1 MSMIQIRGL
10 SFSYG
15 AQTVFE
21 DVDLTLDTDWKLGFT
36 GRNGRGKTT
45 FLKILA
51 GRLAAAGKISANVGF
66 EYFPYPAPYGTA
78 EELFGTLA
86 PDAQLWQI
94 KRELFALGLDEN
106 ALYAPFASLSEGEKT
121 KTMIAAMFLKENAFL
136 LVDEPTNHLDE
147 RGRETLAA
155 YLRKKSGFI
164 VVSHDRAFLDG
175 FCDHILSLNRTG
187 IEVRKGDFS
196 AYLADKTARE
206 DNERAENKRLRSE
219 ISALEQSAR
228 RTKEWGERVEK
239 SKTEKVAGL
248 KPDKGHVGAMA
259 AKMMKRA
266 KSTERQKERAAAEKR
281 SLLKDAEFVGNL
293 KLSPLPY
300 RAETVCALSH
310 VRVRYGEREVLSDFS
325 LAVRRG
331 EAVRL
336 SGANGCG
343 KSTVLRLLTGE
354 IRCDA
359 GEISRSKDLV
369 ISYLP
374 QTLPDSPLTPAR
386 YAESLCADPA
396 LFLAILNK
404 FDFKS
409 ELFGFPVASFSDG
422 QKKKVALAASLSKS
436 AHLYVWDEPLNFL
449 DVISRMQIQ
458 ELLLA
463 YRPTL
468 LFVEHDA
475 AFCKAVATRTVEM

>member
-51 GRLAAAGKISANVGF
+51 GRLAAAGKISASVGF

-121 KTMIAAMFLKENAFL
+121 KAMIAAMFLKENAFL

-196 AYLADKTARE
+196 AYLADKTAKE

-239 SKTEKVAGL
+239 SKNEKTAGL

-259 AKMMKRA
+259 AK
-266 KSTERQKERAAAEKR
+266 
-281 SLLKDAEFVGNL
+281 
-293 KLSPLPY
+293 
-300 RAETVCALSH
+300 
-310 VRVRYGEREVLSDFS
+310 
-325 LAVRRG
+325 
-331 EAVRL
+331 
-336 SGANGCG
+336 
-343 KSTVLRLLTGE
+343 
-354 IRCDA
+354 
-359 GEISRSKDLV
+359 
-369 ISYLP
+369 
-374 QTLPDSPLTPAR
+374 
-386 YAESLCADPA
+386 
-396 LFLAILNK
+396 
-404 FDFKS
+404 
-409 ELFGFPVASFSDG
+409 
-422 QKKKVALAASLSKS
+422 
-436 AHLYVWDEPLNFL
+436 
-449 DVISRMQIQ
+449 
-458 ELLLA
+458 
-463 YRPTL
+463 
-468 LFVEHDA
+468 
-475 AFCKAVATRTVEM
+475 

>member
-51 GRLAAAGKISANVGF
+51 GRLAAAGKISASVGF

-121 KTMIAAMFLKENAFL
+121 KAMIAAMFLKENAFL

-239 SKTEKVAGL
+239 SKNEKVAGL

-310 VRVRYGEREVLSDFS
+310 VRMRFGEREVLSDFS
-325 LAVRRG
+325 LSV
-331 EAVRL
+331 
-336 SGANGCG
+336 
-343 KSTVLRLLTGE
+343 
-354 IRCDA
+354 
-359 GEISRSKDLV
+359 
-369 ISYLP
+369 
-374 QTLPDSPLTPAR
+374 
-386 YAESLCADPA
+386 
-396 LFLAILNK
+396 
-404 FDFKS
+404 
-409 ELFGFPVASFSDG
+409 
-422 QKKKVALAASLSKS
+422 
-436 AHLYVWDEPLNFL
+436 
-449 DVISRMQIQ
+449 
-458 ELLLA
+458 
-463 YRPTL
+463 
-468 LFVEHDA
+468 
-475 AFCKAVATRTVEM
+475 

>member
-1 MSMIQIRGL
+1 M
-10 SFSYG
+10 
-15 AQTVFE
+15 
-21 DVDLTLDTDWKLGFT
+21 
-36 GRNGRGKTT
+36 
-45 FLKILA
+45 
-51 GRLAAAGKISANVGF
+51 
-66 EYFPYPAPYGTA
+66 
-78 EELFGTLA
+78 
-86 PDAQLWQI
+86 
-94 KRELFALGLDEN
+94 
-106 ALYAPFASLSEGEKT
+106 
-121 KTMIAAMFLKENAFL
+121 
-136 LVDEPTNHLDE
+136 
-147 RGRETLAA
+147 
-155 YLRKKSGFI
+155 
-164 VVSHDRAFLDG
+164 
-175 FCDHILSLNRTG
+175 
-187 IEVRKGDFS
+187 RKGDFS

-219 ISALEQSAR
+219 ILALEQSAR

-239 SKTEKVAGL
+239 SKNEKTAGL

-266 KSTERQKERAAAEKR
+266 KSTERQKERTAAEKR

-310 VRVRYGEREVLSDFS
+310 VRVRFGEREVLSDFS
-325 LAVRRG
+325 LSVRRG

-359 GEISRSKDLV
+359 GEISRSNDLV

-436 AHLYVWDEPLNFL
+436 AHLVRVGRTAQFSGRDLPHADTGTFAR
-449 DVISRMQIQ
+449 ISPHTALCRARRGVLQSSC
-458 ELLLA
+458 
-463 YRPTL
+463 
-468 LFVEHDA
+468 DA
-475 AFCKAVATRTVEM
+475 HRRNVKIARHSRADRHGMKY